1 MTTGEKNKVCYP
13 PKQDR
18 IFAGKEEGSYSNHP
32 DNYQRQKIKKT
43 SRRDSCRSSS
53 SLQVE
58 QTDEDNC
65 VMCLQEK
72 ELIRGTRGGRTR
84 ASCREES
91 VNADIRVDRSK
102 SDAQDKVR
110 KEKEEADTVKN
121 KSSSKF
127 IKRSRS
133 FSRIFNYSML
143 NRSKEYRL

>member
-1 MTTGEKNKVCYP
+1 
-13 PKQDR
+13 
-18 IFAGKEEGSYSNHP
+18 
-32 DNYQRQKIKKT
+32 
-43 SRRDSCRSSS
+43 
-53 SLQVE
+53 
-58 QTDEDNC
+58 
-65 VMCLQEK
+65 MCLQEK

-91 VNADIRVDRSK
+91 VNADIKVDRSK

>member
-1 MTTGEKNKVCYP
+1 
-13 PKQDR
+13 
-18 IFAGKEEGSYSNHP
+18 
-32 DNYQRQKIKKT
+32 
-43 SRRDSCRSSS
+43 
-53 SLQVE
+53 
-58 QTDEDNC
+58 
-65 VMCLQEK
+65 MCLQEK

-91 VNADIRVDRSK
+91 VNADIKVDRSK

-110 KEKEEADTVKN
+110 KEKEEADTLKN
-121 KSSSKF
+121 KSSSSSKF

>member
-1 MTTGEKNKVCYP
+1 
-13 PKQDR
+13 
-18 IFAGKEEGSYSNHP
+18 
-32 DNYQRQKIKKT
+32 
-43 SRRDSCRSSS
+43 
-53 SLQVE
+53 
-58 QTDEDNC
+58 
-65 VMCLQEK
+65 MCLQEK

-110 KEKEEADTVKN
+110 KEKEEADPVKN
-121 KSSSKF
+121 KNSSSKF

>member
-1 MTTGEKNKVCYP
+1 
-13 PKQDR
+13 
-18 IFAGKEEGSYSNHP
+18 
-32 DNYQRQKIKKT
+32 
-43 SRRDSCRSSS
+43 
-53 SLQVE
+53 
-58 QTDEDNC
+58 
-65 VMCLQEK
+65 MCLQEK